1 METIQINFQALVML
15 CTLFVQNE
23 SHMNGHHIFV
33 GPSPPFSRYSDFF
46 FFTHKGGHLS
56 KSFSKAHFMLRVT
69 VELPGHVKRL
79 WKNEA

>member
-46 FFTHKGGHLS
+46 FYTQRRTSFQKFLKGAFYAQS
-56 KSFSKAHFMLRVT
+56 NCRITRPRQKAL
-69 VELPGHVKRL
+69 EK
-79 WKNEA
+79 